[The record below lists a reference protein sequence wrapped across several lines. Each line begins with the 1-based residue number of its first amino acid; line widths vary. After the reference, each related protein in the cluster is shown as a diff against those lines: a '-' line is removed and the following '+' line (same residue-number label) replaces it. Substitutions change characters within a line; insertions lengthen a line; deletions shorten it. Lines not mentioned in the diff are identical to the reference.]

1 MEGLI
6 DSVSQS
12 PYCKINRYTSFCPI
26 SSNNNTKAYINGH
39 EYYDDVANDMERAKH
54 EIYITDW
61 WMSPEVYLKR
71 PIPATNGVPSCIRF
85 RLDQILKR
93 AADRGC
99 KIFILLYREFEQALP
114 NKSQYTQQT
123 LMNLHPN
130 IEVIRH
136 PGNLIFLWSH
146 HEKTVIID
154 QSVVYMGGLDL
165 CYGRFDLPDYPLCE
179 PLDDATKIY
188 FPGQD
193 YSNVRIK
200 DFSDVDQFYTTLI
213 DKYSTPRMPWR
224 DIAIRL
230 KGPVTK
236 DVTRHFIQYWNFAKS
251 DLEGSNRRNF
261 LYKKN
266 FDEESANKKKAV
278 KTKYQAKRYNME
290 TIQEANNED
299 LQNFIRGSRREIP
312 NDYEANE
319 MLVPETEIISFEL
332 K

>member
-26 SSNNNTKAYINGH
+26 SSNNNTKAYINANQ
-39 EYYDDVANDMERAKH
+39 YYEDVANDMERAKH

-61 WMSPEVYLKR
+61 WMSPEVYLRR
-71 PIPATNGVPSCIRF
+71 PIPATNGVPTCIRF

-123 LMNLHPN
+123 LMSLHTN

-179 PLDDATKIY
+179 PLEDSTKIY

-200 DFSDVDQFYTTLI
+200 DFVDVDMYYTTLI
-213 DKYSTPRMPWR
+213 DKFNTPRMPWR

-266 FDEESANKKKAV
+266 FEEESDQKKKPAR
-278 KTKYQAKRYNME
+278 TKYQAKRYDIDS
-290 TIQEANNED
+290 IQQADNEE
-299 LQNFIRGSRREIP
+299 LNEFIREQRS
-312 NDYEANE
+312 EAEGYQDQMMNE
-319 MLVPETEIISFEL
+319 HTEIIRFEL